1 MLALSVGMGEVLGRV
16 RDELL
21 LYTNSLIPA
30 VLVGL
35 WAFPLAT
42 SLWRRRRT
50 SVAESG
56 LAWAFL
62 DAASG
67 PEVFPRYAPARLRP
81 ALVAGLLGGVACSGL
96 LLLLQVWWHL
106 GAPRAGYS
114 DAAKFMFYAA
124 MLAVCA
130 LTQAGA
136 AATIAG
142 RTRRMRVP
150 QALFAACS
158 AACIGAAALLG
169 LDLAFGGGVDLP
181 FAWQTVSFAVDA
193 GALLALPAA
202 LGAAAVAGR
211 TGRTT
216 PGSIVEAEGVP
227 AVG

>member
-1 MLALSVGMGEVLGRV
+1 MG
-16 RDELL
+16 
-21 LYTNSLIPA
+21 
-30 VLVGL
+30 
-35 WAFPLAT
+35 
-42 SLWRRRRT
+42 
-50 SVAESG
+50 
-56 LAWAFL
+56 
-62 DAASG
+62 
-67 PEVFPRYAPARLRP
+67 AR
-81 ALVAGLLGGVACSGL
+81 
-96 LLLLQVWWHL
+96 H
-106 GAPRAGYS
+106 AGYS
-114 DAAKFMFYAA
+114 VAAEIKFYEA
-124 MLAVCA
+124 MIAVCA